1 MTNRF
6 NSKPGQ
12 FGIPSGYEGSALDS
26 VFEIPSVGIQDI
38 DEGLANTIN
47 EIKFQV
53 SKGSALLQQNVQV
66 VFAVGEKWSLAKSN
80 KVLKDANGKLILPI
94 ITIHRKTINHDDS
107 SVTGMGMNQNTGE
120 IVVKTR
126 LAKEDRNFQNILS
139 KVGLNFQLNV
149 PGEHSII
156 STDRNIGE
164 NSNDFDVRKG
174 AFLSPKINK
183 NIYEFLVMP
192 QPQFFVAEYEI
203 TIWVQYFEHMNE
215 ILDKLMSAYL
225 APAQRT
231 LKIDTAKGYWFVAYF
246 EGSYTIEDNADSNAG
261 EETIRKCS
269 ISVKIPGY
277 TFASKSPGVPLSIR
291 RYVSAPVVNFGFGIS
306 QSDTEFE
313 VVDRG
318 EIVTQEKPEFNLGER
333 VVARD
338 NLTQVDLENTESL
351 ATTGV
356 DITSGKSQIKYKKVS
371 YKNKNKGE
379 SIVNLDVFNGP
390 FVVTYKK

>member
-164 NSNDFDVRKG
+164 NSIDFDVRKG

-231 LKIDTAKGYWFVAYF
+231 LKIDTPKGYWFVAYF
-246 EGSYTIEDNADSNAG
+246 DGSYTIEDNADSNAG
-261 EETIRKCS
+261 EETIRKCT
-269 ISVKIPGY
+269 ISVKVPGY

-291 RYVSAPVVNFGFGIS
+291 RYVSSPIVNFGFGIS

-313 VVDRG
+313 TVDHG
-318 EIVTQEKPEFNLGER
+318 EITNQKSEEFNLGEL
-333 VVARD
+333 VVSRD
-338 NLTQVDLENTESL
+338 NLTQVDLEKTETQ

-356 DITSGKSQIKYKKVS
+356 DITSGKSQIKYKKIS
-371 YKNKNKGE
+371 YKNKSRGE
-379 SIVNLDVFNGP
+379 SIVGLDVFNGP
-390 FVVTYKK
+390 LVVTYKK

>member
-149 PGEHSII
+149 PGENSII
-156 STDRNIGE
+156 YTDRNIGE

-231 LKIDTAKGYWFVAYF
+231 LKIDTPKGYWFVAYF
-246 EGSYTIEDNADSNAG
+246 DGSYTIEDNADSNAG
-261 EETIRKCS
+261 EETIRKCT
-269 ISVKIPGY
+269 ISVKVPGY

-291 RYVSAPVVNFGFGIS
+291 RYVSSPIVNFGFGIS

-313 VVDRG
+313 TVDHG
-318 EIVTQEKPEFNLGER
+318 EITNQKSEEFNLGEL
-333 VVARD
+333 VVSRD
-338 NLTQVDLENTESL
+338 NLTQVDLEKTETQ

-356 DITSGKSQIKYKKVS
+356 DITSGKSQIKYKKIS
-371 YKNKNKGE
+371 YKNKSRGE
-379 SIVNLDVFNGP
+379 SIVGLDVFNGP
-390 FVVTYKK
+390 LVVTYKK